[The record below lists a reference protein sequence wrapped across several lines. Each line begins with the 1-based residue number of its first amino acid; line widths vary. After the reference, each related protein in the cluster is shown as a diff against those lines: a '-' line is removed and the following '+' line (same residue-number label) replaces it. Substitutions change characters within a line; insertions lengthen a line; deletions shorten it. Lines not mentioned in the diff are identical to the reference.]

1 MFPKGRVARLMPQ
14 SLGIQNVS
22 EQLWL
27 HQYCGQSHHPQE
39 HSLLRNH
46 SHLTRT
52 QVRLHTPPHPHSPRT
67 LVMVKVRL
75 ALATEA

>member
-1 MFPKGRVARLMPQ
+1 MLPKGRLARLMPQ

-52 QVRLHTPPHPHSPRT
+52 QV
-67 LVMVKVRL
+67 
-75 ALATEA
+75 